1 MGRAR
6 AADVVDPAKLTPP
19 GLGARVTL
27 APTLLPPLL
36 ADSPP
41 PPLGNP
47 LWLGLG
53 ASELGCTLT
62 LAFAV
67 EDDCPLMALTF
78 DGPTPTVEEGAERVE
93 GGADEY
99 PGRGP

>member
-1 MGRAR
+1 M
-6 AADVVDPAKLTPP
+6 
-19 GLGARVTL
+19 TL

-41 PPLGNP
+41 PLGNP
-47 LWLGLG
+47 FWLGLG

-62 LAFAV
+62 LTFAV
-67 EDDCPLMALTF
+67 DEDCPLMGLTC

-93 GGADEY
+93 LGADEY